1 MLAQSIR
8 LGRILGIPIG
18 VNYSWFVIF
27 LLITYSLTTLF
38 GQLHPTWT
46 IAWRVGFGIATSVLF
61 FSSVLLHELGH
72 SVVALK
78 YRIPVRSITLF
89 VFGGIAQIGREPDR
103 PTHELA
109 IAIAGPIVSALLGAL
124 FYVVRWLTQGTLEGV
139 ASLSNW
145 LGGIN
150 VALAAFNLVPGFP
163 LDGGRVLRAIAWRM
177 TGSYERATA
186 IATGAGQFFAYGFIL
201 LGMAQALA
209 GSVFGGLWIAFIG
222 WFLLTAAQASSAQLR
237 LRSAL
242 EGIMARDIMH
252 HECWRVGGDV
262 TVAELAEEMLRTG
275 TRCSMVVDR
284 DRFRGLVTLHEV
296 KQVPQDRWSVTPL
309 RDIMVTEGKLS
320 WVAPDAP
327 VATVVQRMNE
337 ADVSQIP
344 VIENGALLGVV
355 GRDRVLTLV
364 ETRLALRA

>member
-1 MLAQSIR
+1 M
-8 LGRILGIPIG
+8 
-18 VNYSWFVIF
+18 IF

-46 IAWRVGFGIATSVLF
+46 IAWRVGFGIATSVLLF
-61 FSSVLLHELGH
+61 GSVLLHELGH

-89 VFGGIAQIGREPDR
+89 VFGGIAQIDREPDR
-103 PTHELA
+103 LTHELA

-150 VALAAFNLVPGFP
+150 VALAVFNLVPGFP

-177 TGSYERATA
+177 TDSYERATA
-186 IATGAGQFFAYGFIL
+186 IATGAGQFFAYAFIL
-201 LGMAQALA
+201 MGMAQALA
-209 GSVFGGLWIAFIG
+209 GNVLGGLWIAFIG
-222 WFLLTAAQASSAQLR
+222 WFLLTAAQASSVQLR
-237 LRSAL
+237 LRYTL
-242 EGIMARDIMH
+242 EGIAVRDVMH
-252 HECWRVGGDV
+252 HEWWRVGGDV
-262 TVAELAEEMLRTG
+262 T
-275 TRCSMVVDR
+275 
-284 DRFRGLVTLHEV
+284 
-296 KQVPQDRWSVTPL
+296 VTPL

-327 VATVVQRMNE
+327 VATVLQRMNE

-364 ETRLALRA
+364 DT